1 METKQFI
8 ESQPS
13 TLLMIQTRNDQ
24 NTWVGVE
31 VILRI
36 LFNKINLC
44 LYSFVAPRTKDIAY
58 RDSLITTIIHGGLQN
73 NNIEICRNVKYV

>member
-13 TLLMIQTRNDQ
+13 TILMIQTRNDQ

-31 VILRI
+31 VVLRI

-44 LYSFVAPRTKDIAY
+44 LYSFVASRTKDIAY
-58 RDSLITTIIHGGLQN
+58 QD
-73 NNIEICRNVKYV
+73 